1 MKIKDYIVQPL
12 GTIAPVAEK
21 ITKALNTFDSK
32 IDDPSYSP
40 VLVIRDT
47 VEVLK
52 KLEKEWSEYNNHTL
66 KVGRK
71 TNKILL
77 KSLCSFN
84 IDNYILTEFNFKI
97 HHKKKKNYKRLKY
110 VKNKLQKLS
119 YLSTILLFVK
129 YKEVYEFEI
138 RYSVYA
144 LLLEYFMLY
153 DEIGDWYFTSK
164 DIEDIISGVLLS
176 EDIVLH
182 PYHVLVN
189 RSLGREE
196 SGERIKK
203 EKTTNKPQSI
213 NDLIA
218 VKPHNCQNKQEWY
231 SAIMRHYRVSRQTVY
246 NWLHQFG
253 AEDDIREYR
262 YKTPHKTK
270 KELIEE
276 LELANKKIE
285 ELMKIIEKIN
295 KN

>member
-21 ITKALNTFDSK
+21 ITKALDTFDSK
-32 IDDPSYSP
+32 IDDPAYSP

-52 KLEKEWSEYNNHTL
+52 KLEKEWSEYNNHSI

-97 HHKKKKNYKRLKY
+97 HHKKKKKYKRLKY
-110 VKNKLQKLS
+110 IKNKLQKLS
-119 YLSTILLFVK
+119 YLSTILLFIK
-129 YKEVYEFEI
+129 YQEVYEFEI

-144 LLLEYFMLY
+144 LLLEYFTLY
-153 DEIGDWYFTSK
+153 DEIGDWYFMSK

-189 RSLGREE
+189 RSLSREE

-203 EKTTNKPQSI
+203 EKTANKPQSI

-218 VKPHNCQNKQEWY
+218 VKPHNCKNKQEWY
-231 SAIMRHYRVSRQTVY
+231 SAIMRHYRVSRRTVY
-246 NWLHQFG
+246 NWFHLFG
-253 AEDDIREYR
+253 EDDIREYR

-276 LELANKKIE
+276 LELEKRKNA
-285 ELMKIIEKIN
+285 ELLKIIEKMH